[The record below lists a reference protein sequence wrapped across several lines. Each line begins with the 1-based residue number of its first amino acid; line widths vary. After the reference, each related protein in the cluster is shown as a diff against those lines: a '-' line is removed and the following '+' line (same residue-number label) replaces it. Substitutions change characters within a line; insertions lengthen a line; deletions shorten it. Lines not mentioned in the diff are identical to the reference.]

1 MGKDIKDIK
10 DIKDTKDTKDTG
22 AFCYKASLL
31 TLNETTIKVT
41 VEESSTSFVS
51 VLILSESHFSLTF
64 NEGVGSFLLS
74 VSMPIDVVVGG
85 SGECKEYTLYSSH
98 SEWVIIRKYSMSTGL
113 KIESKYG
120 SVIFPCSENIT
131 RRILSHLES
140 LSRL

>member
-1 MGKDIKDIK
+1 M
-10 DIKDTKDTKDTG
+10 
-22 AFCYKASLL
+22 
-31 TLNETTIKVT
+31 
-41 VEESSTSFVS
+41 S

-64 NEGVGSFLLS
+64 NEGVDSFLLS

-85 SGECKEYTLYSSH
+85 SGESGESGECKDYTLYSSH
-98 SEWVIIRKYSMSTGL
+98 SEWVIIRESSMVTDL